1 MNKNEG
7 ELLNNHI
14 LSIFRINPKKK
25 FNYRQILIK
34 LPKKENSNQVKKSL
48 FFLEQKK
55 QIKQINPGSYILLKN
70 KKSIKGIFDKTKKGS
85 GYIIQENV
93 DKDVFVSEKNT
104 KKAFDG
110 DFVECV
116 LISNR
121 EAEIIKIIK
130 RNKTTFVGVVYI
142 KENKTFVETSSL
154 KDKLSFNIPNN
165 KTANNNDLVVVEFNN
180 WEKELPEGEIIKIIG
195 KKGVVEDEM
204 HAILEEFELPYEF
217 SKELE
222 NEAKQLERLQN
233 ERETKKRKD
242 LRNIT
247 TITIDPDDA
256 KDFDDAISVNQKENS
271 QIEIGIHIADV
282 SHFLQKNTRLDKE
295 AYKRATSVYLVDR
308 VVPMLPE
315 FLSNNLCS
323 LKPNEDKYTFSFVFT
338 FNKEKKIIKEWFGK
352 TVINSNKRLTYNEAQ
367 HIIKSKTNI
376 IPLEISLSKKQE
388 KIDTKIKEAI
398 ETLNTVAENLR
409 EKRREKGSISFN
421 KKEVKF
427 ILNKK
432 KEPIKTILKKSL
444 EANKLVEEF
453 MLLANKKVAE
463 VFVKNKQ
470 LKGVYRIHDQPD
482 EQKIITLER
491 VIKKL
496 GYNQQLKN
504 TNNLNTQLNSLL
516 KQTNNSPEQNLI
528 DTLVIRSM
536 SKAKYSTNNIGH
548 FGLAFEKYTHFTSP
562 IRRYPDVIV
571 HRILEGILMNQTP
584 NQKDLEEESVHCSHR
599 EERAT
604 KAERASI
611 KYMQVKYMS
620 SKINQNF
627 VGIISGITERGIFIE
642 TTENKCEGFIRIK
655 DIPNDYF
662 VYNEEEFLLLGRH
675 TKEEY
680 RLGDEVLIKVKSTN
694 EDKKQIDFIL
704 KEKL

>member
-1 MNKNEG
+1 
-7 ELLNNHI
+7 
-14 LSIFRINPKKK
+14 
-25 FNYRQILIK
+25 
-34 LPKKENSNQVKKSL
+34 
-48 FFLEQKK
+48 
-55 QIKQINPGSYILLKN
+55 
-70 KKSIKGIFDKTKKGS
+70 
-85 GYIIQENV
+85 
-93 DKDVFVSEKNT
+93 
-104 KKAFDG
+104 
-110 DFVECV
+110 
-116 LISNR
+116 
-121 EAEIIKIIK
+121 
-130 RNKTTFVGVVYI
+130 
-142 KENKTFVETSSL
+142 
-154 KDKLSFNIPNN
+154 
-165 KTANNNDLVVVEFNN
+165 
-180 WEKELPEGEIIKIIG
+180 
-195 KKGVVEDEM
+195 M

-271 QIEIGIHIADV
+271 QTEIGIHIADV

-308 VVPMLPE
+308 VVPMLPK

-409 EKRREKGSISFN
+409 KKRREKGSISFN

-584 NQKDLEEESVHCSHR
+584 SQKDLEEESIHCSHR

-662 VYNEEEFLLLGRH
+662 VYNEEEFLLFGRH